1 MYAFFSRFE
10 NFYCCEQRKLCDFRS
25 EAVAAMVY
33 NVKKKKLVCWCKLD
47 QIYFGCFVSSP
58 YVVAEEVMYNVE
70 KLVIWIVSNNI

>member
-33 NVKKKKLVCWCKLD
+33 NVKKNGLFGVNWIKSTSVVLFRLLVL
-47 QIYFGCFVSSP
+47 
-58 YVVAEEVMYNVE
+58 
-70 KLVIWIVSNNI
+70 L

>member
-33 NVKKKKLVCWCKLD
+33 NVKKKNWFVGVNWIKSTSVVLFRLLVL
-47 QIYFGCFVSSP
+47 
-58 YVVAEEVMYNVE
+58 
-70 KLVIWIVSNNI
+70 L